1 MYLYRKHELI
11 KNIYKR
17 VCEPLETISNFFL
30 NIRIR
35 DVVDIVIVAAVLYKL
50 FTLIRETRAEQLTKG
65 IVVLL
70 VLTKLSQWLKLYTIN
85 WILNNAMTVGTL
97 ALLIVFQPELRRGL
111 EYIGRSSVFTKSLIE
126 LRGDTL
132 SKTAEEIVEAVASLS
147 RQKIGALIVLEK
159 QTGLNEVV
167 ETGTRL
173 DALVTSDLLINIFI
187 PNTPLH
193 DGAVIIKDER
203 IKAAA
208 CFLPLTDNSGVSK
221 ELGTRHRAAL
231 GISERS
237 DSLSIIVSEETGAI
251 SIAENGNISRYLDA
265 KTLKQILLDMYKPKN
280 SNQSIIT
287 KWRQKNEQEEE

>member
-1 MYLYRKHELI
+1 MVNLQYL
-11 KNIYKR
+11 
-17 VCEPLETISNFFL
+17 VDTFSNV
-30 NIRIR
+30 RMR
-35 DVVDIVIVAAVLYKL
+35 DVIDIVIVAAVLYKVFVL
-50 FTLIRETRAEQLTKG
+50 LRETRAEQLAKG

-70 VLTKLSQWLKLYTIN
+70 VLTKVSEWMELYTIN

-111 EYIGRSSVFTKSLIE
+111 EYIGRSRLLSKSLVE
-126 LRGDTL
+126 VRGESL
-132 SKTAEEIVEAVASLS
+132 SNVVDEIVEAAASLS
-147 RQKIGALIVLEK
+147 RQKIGALIVMER

-167 ETGTRL
+167 ETGTKIGGN
-173 DALVTSDLLINIFI
+173 VTSDLLINIFI

-193 DGAVIIKDER
+193 DGAVIIKDDK

-237 DSLSIIVSEETGAI
+237 DSLSIVVSEETGAI
-251 SIAENGNISRYLDA
+251 SIAENGTISRYLDT
-265 KTLKQILLDMYKPKN
+265 KTLKQILLDMYKPKTN
-280 SNQSIIT
+280 NQT
-287 KWRQKNEQEEE
+287 FLWKWRQKNEQGEE